1 MITEAQISA
10 LINQLLEDRNC
21 FLVTLDI
28 RAGNNILIEID
39 SLDGIKISDC
49 VEVSKFIENNLDR
62 ETDDFELQVSSP
74 GLDKS
79 LKVIQQY
86 KKNVGRGVQV
96 ETTEGIHLKGK
107 LLTVNEEIIT
117 IETERKEKVGNKKKT
132 VIEKIELNFNQI
144 KETKIIISFK

>member
-1 MITEAQISA
+1 MITEAQITA

-39 SLDGIKISDC
+39 SLEGVKISDC

-62 ETDDFELQVSSP
+62 EIEDFELQVSSP

-86 KKNVGRGVQV
+86 KKNVGRDVQI
-96 ETTEGIHLKGK
+96 ETTENIRLKGK
-107 LLTVNEEIIT
+107 LVAVTEETIT
-117 IETERKEKVGNKKKT
+117 IETERKEKVGKKKKT
-132 VIEKIELNFNQI
+132 VKENIELNFNQI